1 MPQMAPMN
9 WLLLYFIFTLIFFLF
24 NFMNYYS
31 FIIKNNMKS
40 SISNKYIQKNFNWKW

>member
-9 WLLLYFIFTLIFFLF
+9 WLLLYIFFSVIFIMF

-31 FIIKNNMKS
+31 FLIYKKINFFKKS
-40 SISNKYIQKNFNWKW
+40 SKKNLYWKW